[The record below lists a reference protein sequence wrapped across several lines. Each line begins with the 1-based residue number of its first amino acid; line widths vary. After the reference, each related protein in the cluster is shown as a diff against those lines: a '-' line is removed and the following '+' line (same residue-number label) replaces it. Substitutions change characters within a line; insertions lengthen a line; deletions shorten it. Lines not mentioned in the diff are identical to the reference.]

1 MFLYTFIMMKRMMRV
16 AAVVMMLVLK
26 VHVLVDLREKLFE
39 SIRPMANG
47 QTDIST
53 ASRSGED
60 LSPKCV
66 DRDDEPEVDMQTFC
80 LGKISAKKGV
90 KTPTPT
96 TATTR

>member
-1 MFLYTFIMMKRMMRV
+1 
-16 AAVVMMLVLK
+16 MMLVLK

-39 SIRPMANG
+39 SIRAMANG

-66 DRDDEPEVDMQTFC
+66 DRDDEPEMLLQQVGQAGIIC
-80 LGKISAKKGV
+80 A
-90 KTPTPT
+90 PT
-96 TATTR
+96 TTTTR

>member
-1 MFLYTFIMMKRMMRV
+1 MFLYTFVMMKRIVRM

-66 DRDDEPEVDMQTFC
+66 YRDNEPEVDN
-80 LGKISAKKGV
+80 
-90 KTPTPT
+90 
-96 TATTR
+96 

>member
-1 MFLYTFIMMKRMMRV
+1 
-16 AAVVMMLVLK
+16 MMLVLK

-60 LSPKCV
+60 LSAECV
-66 DRDDEPEVDMQTFC
+66 NRDDEPEVDN
-80 LGKISAKKGV
+80 
-90 KTPTPT
+90 
-96 TATTR
+96 

>member
-1 MFLYTFIMMKRMMRV
+1 MFLYTFVMMKRIVRVRMMRM

-26 VHVLVDLREKLFE
+26 VHVLVDLREKLFD
-39 SIRPMANG
+39 SIRAMPNG

-66 DRDDEPEVDMQTFC
+66 DRDDEPEVVMQ
-80 LGKISAKKGV
+80 KV
-90 KTPTPT
+90 
-96 TATTR
+96 

>member
-1 MFLYTFIMMKRMMRV
+1 M

-66 DRDDEPEVDMQTFC
+66 NRDDEPEMLLQQVGQ
-80 LGKISAKKGV
+80 AGV
-90 KTPTPT
+90 ICAPT
-96 TATTR
+96 TTTTR

>member
-1 MFLYTFIMMKRMMRV
+1 MFLYTFVMMKRMMRM

-26 VHVLVDLREKLFE
+26 VHVFVDLREKLFE

-66 DRDDEPEVDMQTFC
+66 DRDDEPEVNMQ
-80 LGKISAKKGV
+80 KV
-90 KTPTPT
+90 
-96 TATTR
+96 

>member
-1 MFLYTFIMMKRMMRV
+1 
-16 AAVVMMLVLK
+16 MMLVLK

-66 DRDDEPEVDMQTFC
+66 YRDNEPEVDN
-80 LGKISAKKGV
+80 
-90 KTPTPT
+90 
-96 TATTR
+96 

>member
-1 MFLYTFIMMKRMMRV
+1 MFLYTFVMMKRMMRM

-26 VHVLVDLREKLFE
+26 VHVFVDLREKLFE

-60 LSPKCV
+60 FSPKCV
-66 DRDDEPEVDMQTFC
+66 NRDDEPEVDN
-80 LGKISAKKGV
+80 
-90 KTPTPT
+90 
-96 TATTR
+96 